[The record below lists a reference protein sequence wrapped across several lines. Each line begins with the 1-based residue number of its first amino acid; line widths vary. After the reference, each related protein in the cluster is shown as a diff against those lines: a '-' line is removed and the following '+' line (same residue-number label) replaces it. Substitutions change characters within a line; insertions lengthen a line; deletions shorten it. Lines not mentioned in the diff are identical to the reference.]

1 MYAKLPQRFI
11 PPEIRQELN
20 GKLEAR
26 GFRSLRVNQYEGQ
39 AVADI
44 SFLLDADSGDAA
56 ESTGHETLRA
66 LLPGFSIERSD
77 VTAWPSEPPREDL

>member
-1 MYAKLPQRFI
+1 MYAKLPQTFI
-11 PPEIRQELN
+11 PPEIREELK
-20 GKLEAR
+20 GKLEAHS
-26 GFRSLRVNQYEGQ
+26 FRSLRVNQDEGE

-56 ESTGHETLRA
+56 ENMGHETLRA

-77 VTAWPSEPPREDL
+77 VTAWPSEPPHEDL